1 MDTCQHNL
9 LEAVCRE
16 PFNLCYYIFKP
27 TASDTSSGIRNDT
40 IAAKLITAVLHL
52 DEGSRVLLCLVY
64 KELLKIML
72 SIIISSTVS
81 FTLSKEYSSS
91 SLTRSCFLS
100 FPMTMSTDKSFN
112 TSFHL
117 SAHSSRLPQ
126 LLSPDYFLCLVKH
139 LSGFSVSHV
148 GD

>member
-72 SIIISSTVS
+72 SVIYIVNGIVYTVQRVFLKQPYKVMLSVIS
-81 FTLSKEYSSS
+81 
-91 SLTRSCFLS
+91 
-100 FPMTMSTDKSFN
+100 D
-112 TSFHL
+112 
-117 SAHSSRLPQ
+117 
-126 LLSPDYFLCLVKH
+126 DYVH
-139 LSGFSVSHV
+139 R
-148 GD
+148 